1 MKLRTK
7 VILRAFSKSRCK
19 NKGWCESMVVD
30 RIIKKI
36 YLKYVGLE
44 TQIILY
50 KLIKTGKNNFV
61 SCSLDLL
68 FELRRIEFQRWNRN
82 DQMRNDPKIF
92 FIESS
97 LPRDGSGV
105 RVTIL
110 VMFWTPAF
118 IDRFVT
124 IHILLLIHKH
134 MDRSYRVA

>member
-1 MKLRTK
+1 
-7 VILRAFSKSRCK
+7 
-19 NKGWCESMVVD
+19 MVVD

-44 TQIILY
+44 TKIILY

-92 FIESS
+92 FIESF
-97 LPRDGSGV
+97 LPRDGV
-105 RVTIL
+105 F
-110 VMFWTPAF
+110 MQ
-118 IDRFVT
+118 
-124 IHILLLIHKH
+124 
-134 MDRSYRVA
+134 

>member
-30 RIIKKI
+30 RIIS

-44 TQIILY
+44 TKIILY

-68 FELRRIEFQRWNRN
+68 FELRRIEFQR
-82 DQMRNDPKIF
+82 
-92 FIESS
+92 
-97 LPRDGSGV
+97 
-105 RVTIL
+105 
-110 VMFWTPAF
+110 
-118 IDRFVT
+118 
-124 IHILLLIHKH
+124 
-134 MDRSYRVA
+134 

>member
-7 VILRAFSKSRCK
+7 VILRAYSKSRCK

-44 TQIILY
+44 TKIILY

-92 FIESS
+92 FHRILSTARWGS
-97 LPRDGSGV
+97 YAISGV

-118 IDRFVT
+118 YWSFRNHT
-124 IHILLLIHKH
+124 HIIIN
-134 MDRSYRVA
+134 S